1 MTTLEG
7 SDGLSVRYH
16 LIHDNNFSGNGLPLF
31 EHQNWDSAPH
41 VYGTKYSLKPAISV
55 QGSLC
60 PTFSPVSKGE
70 NERQQQIGLR
80 FKTDECGILKKSAP
94 VGGRVRILR
103 HLRCEVA
110 YVIEKHCKGKPKATL
125 DFEQFELLYELEM
138 GHALVSSHYGFA
150 SLKSLLQS
158 MPDIVALRSI
168 SPVMADWRI
177 YPHVKVS
184 TPSKPLSKPLSI
196 FALRIDNI
204 FILLIFNILLT
215 SSLLANDREMVR
227 AAKVEQTS
235 ADMIFGAFCI
245 KFFIRH
251 GHLEFPKST

>member
-7 SDGLSVRYH
+7 SDGLSARSH
-16 LIHDNNFSGNGLPLF
+16 LIHDNTFSGNGLPLF
-31 EHQNWDSAPH
+31 DNQNWDSVPH
-41 VYGTKYSLKPAISV
+41 VYGTKYLLDPAISV
-55 QGSLC
+55 QRSLC
-60 PTFSPVSKGE
+60 PTFYPVSKRK
-70 NERQQQIGLR
+70 NERQHQIGLS
-80 FKTDECGILKKSAP
+80 FKTDEWGILKKSAP

-110 YVIEKHCKGKPKATL
+110 YVIEKHCKGKPKAAL
-125 DFEQFELLYELEM
+125 EFEQFELLYELEM

-150 SLKSLLQS
+150 SLKSLLKS

-168 SPVMADWRI
+168 SPVTADWRI
-177 YPHVKVS
+177 YPHVKVR
-184 TPSKPLSKPLSI
+184 TPSKPLSI
-196 FALRIDNI
+196 FALRIDII
-204 FILLIFNILLT
+204 FIALIFNILLT
-215 SSLLANDREMVR
+215 SSLLANDREMAR